1 MTQTVVF
8 SNYYKEQ
15 EFLTKAFRKIGG
27 AAASTRTGRIM
38 SQKHKTRR

>member
-27 AAASTRTGRIM
+27 AAASTGRIM